1 MLSGFYSIIDQES
14 LSHEF
19 FMPGS
24 LYDLTEGNY
33 YNIVAFLYTQAFS
46 HYQLMEY
53 LKKKKKRS

>member
-1 MLSGFYSIIDQES
+1 MLSGFHSIIDQGS

-24 LYDLTEGNY
+24 LEDLTEANY
-33 YNIVAFLYTQAFS
+33 YNIVAFLYTHAFS

-53 LKKKKKRS
+53 LKKS